1 MYDKVCVS
9 ATLNKCHLYEANK
22 YYHYVANDKI
32 GYELDTSPLGQYET
46 TYQISNISFDETQT
60 YYVLN
65 ESGDYEVVSLTQD
78 TYEPGAYYVT
88 ALAYNKYYTHD
99 AKTDSPVLPTDHEFY
114 LSGLY
119 YYVID
124 DAYYLDNND
133 TLTADR
139 NYYKITPAY
148 VMQDDLNAYARGAA
162 WNINVLPVPTTV
174 HIGKRTSVA
183 TLYELE
189 EFGRTYNTING
200 LIVKIRQLIGTDDGR
215 SRNTATILGA
225 TQKIRDIVAQFGAMT
240 PSQALVVDGYG
251 RVRSAESNCE
261 QIDEIKNYG
270 ESEPVAQKLD
280 SSGAIATEELTDP
293 DRRIKDRWINVT
305 LPIYNYKGRM
315 YTDYT
320 SLDKVI
326 SEDQPQFAYSQ
337 TDNIIRYYYQWTP
350 ETQTDFEKVKN
361 SLYTATVT
369 ACHEQDYTNFYKV
382 LSDVLGIDAEYD
394 ATKQYWYYL
403 GDQTIDATTDELYRV
418 LWNRQEIRHHLVG
431 NKAEFQVTHT
441 FLAQEDTTTESN
453 KNCEASDKTEHN
465 QITGINASDDDT
477 LQLYTPIV
485 DSKGH
490 VVAHN
495 EETVT
500 LPYGFKYLKTNGA
513 EAEMESDLFTNGI
526 KNLEGETGEENK
538 TIAESESQA
547 TNTKD
552 LIQVNSGNKWVQI
565 GIEDNTITID
575 HELHNI
581 DRTTITSDFN
591 ADSENIEDT
600 ITVQDTEYDNAGHVI
615 ANHKHTYTLPYGF
628 KKIEGTNTGD
638 EARDDAI
645 ANTGAT
651 KVIADNT
658 QDTLTIAASNKWVHI
673 DTATTEDTVYIGHET
688 HKPTL
693 DDIAESDING
703 NGDVLTIQDIAFDEA
718 GHMIS
723 NQKHPYRLPYGFK
736 TIAGANSSDVENGV
750 NNVTTNQVAD
760 STQDTLTIAASN
772 KWIRVDTATE
782 DTVKLGHE
790 VHEIDTAKAT
800 DTDLNGNGNTITIQD
815 TAYDEAGHLVSNKA
829 HTYTLPY
836 GYKFISDGTTS
847 SVAQNTQDT
856 FTITGDTWV
865 KATIEQG
872 KLTLTHL
879 AANTTGGTQA
889 YRTDDKPALGGA
901 FTVPTYSF
909 DTNGHIYENSTY
921 TVTLPSLELTT
932 SKSDGKSE
940 LVTGLSYTTNGTEI
954 SYTTQAL
961 SSMLLTGYT
970 SSLETPIVEASH
982 TLTEGLQALENSIQA
997 NKVDIATNAGAI
1009 QTNSEAIETNAAAI
1023 KASAHSVQFNYD
1035 AESGVLTADVYDADG
1050 NKLESTDNTIKLTD
1064 LFYTKAEID
1073 ALLNPT
1079 TPDTDTEPTIPDTES
1094 TE

>member
-1 MYDKVCVS
+1 
-9 ATLNKCHLYEANK
+9 
-22 YYHYVANDKI
+22 
-32 GYELDTSPLGQYET
+32 
-46 TYQISNISFDETQT
+46 
-60 YYVLN
+60 
-65 ESGDYEVVSLTQD
+65 
-78 TYEPGAYYVT
+78 
-88 ALAYNKYYTHD
+88 
-99 AKTDSPVLPTDHEFY
+99 
-114 LSGLY
+114 
-119 YYVID
+119 
-124 DAYYLDNND
+124 
-133 TLTADR
+133 
-139 NYYKITPAY
+139 
-148 VMQDDLNAYARGAA
+148 
-162 WNINVLPVPTTV
+162 
-174 HIGKRTSVA
+174 
-183 TLYELE
+183 
-189 EFGRTYNTING
+189 
-200 LIVKIRQLIGTDDGR
+200 
-215 SRNTATILGA
+215 
-225 TQKIRDIVAQFGAMT
+225 
-240 PSQALVVDGYG
+240 
-251 RVRSAESNCE
+251 
-261 QIDEIKNYG
+261 
-270 ESEPVAQKLD
+270 
-280 SSGAIATEELTDP
+280 
-293 DRRIKDRWINVT
+293 
-305 LPIYNYKGRM
+305 
-315 YTDYT
+315 
-320 SLDKVI
+320 
-326 SEDQPQFAYSQ
+326 
-337 TDNIIRYYYQWTP
+337 
-350 ETQTDFEKVKN
+350 
-361 SLYTATVT
+361 
-369 ACHEQDYTNFYKV
+369 
-382 LSDVLGIDAEYD
+382 
-394 ATKQYWYYL
+394 
-403 GDQTIDATTDELYRV
+403 
-418 LWNRQEIRHHLVG
+418 
-431 NKAEFQVTHT
+431 
-441 FLAQEDTTTESN
+441 
-453 KNCEASDKTEHN
+453 
-465 QITGINASDDDT
+465 
-477 LQLYTPIV
+477 
-485 DSKGH
+485 
-490 VVAHN
+490 
-495 EETVT
+495 
-500 LPYGFKYLKTNGA
+500 
-513 EAEMESDLFTNGI
+513 MESDLFTNGI
-526 KNLEGETGEENK
+526 KNLEGETGDENK

-581 DRTTITSDFN
+581 DRTAITSDFN

-693 DDIAESDING
+693 DDIAESDMNG

-750 NNVTTNQVAD
+750 NDVTTNQVAD

-815 TAYDEAGHLVSNKA
+815 TTYDEAGHLVSNKA

-836 GYKFISDGTTS
+836 GYKFISDGATS

-889 YRTDDKPALGGA
+889 YRTDDKPALGGE

-909 DTNGHIYENSTY
+909 DANGHIYENSTY

-954 SYTTQAL
+954 SYTTQTL

-1035 AESGVLTADVYDADG
+1035 AESGVLTVDVYDADG